1 MYVIWNVAEI
11 QRNRFHLIAEYWM
24 TYPRFL
30 TPPGSSP
37 REQPPA
43 WAEAWLLA
51 SMWFCND
58 LCSVGCLRNQQ
69 INSHC
74 WYYTPQWQ
82 RPFIILLMVT
92 LFVHNQER
100 LQGKQRRVE
109 MWMEMLS
116 RNTMSGSVPSTH
128 TRMEKVPSF
137 KAIWKHGCTV
147 VFWMKSALR
156 TIYAGSIVD

>member
-1 MYVIWNVAEI
+1 MKCGWNPEKYVSFNSRILDDLPPIPHAPW
-11 QRNRFHLIAEYWM
+11 Q
-24 TYPRFL
+24 L
-30 TPPGSSP
+30 TPWAADG
-37 REQPPA
+37 PPA

-109 MWMEMLS
+109 MWMEMLG
-116 RNTMSGSVPSTH
+116 RNTMSRSVPSTH